1 ANVFAPDSRILEINS
16 KSGLYPLYVAYSI
29 YRARVKNSL
38 FSVQSIEDEQRIW
51 DKVVAENIFV
61 ICKTPMAKSITKRT
75 LIGFRK
81 AKVNTRYFEEL
92 INQIKNKPEHFIKQ
106 VDKFITERTGIK
118 NMKFNAIVGNPPYQ
132 VMDGGAGVSAKPVYN
147 LFVDIARQLRPSYT
161 SMIMPAKWFTDGKGL
176 DKFRASMFADK
187 RISKIFDFI
196 DSRDCFSN
204 VDIAGGICYF
214 LWDSS
219 NESDCNFTT
228 VKGPERT
235 FSIRNL
241 SSMSEFIRHAEAAE
255 IVEKIKSFSSI
266 FLDTVVSTQKPFGLR
281 TYATPMK
288 TGSLTLKFNKGKG
301 PYEDNAIEIGREMI
315 PQWKN
320 IISCLTAEHAG
331 QTDKEGRKK
340 ILSSLD
346 ILAPNEICTE
356 TYMVIGHFDTALEC
370 HNMDKYART
379 LLFRFLVSQLAAT
392 QHLSKEKFALVPIQD
407 FTTES
412 DIDWSQSVA
421 DIDYQLYAKYGLT
434 GNEISFIESMIK
446 PM

>member
-1 ANVFAPDSRILEINS
+1 M
-16 KSGLYPLYVAYSI
+16 
-29 YRARVKNSL
+29 L
-38 FSVQSIEDEQRIW
+38 FRS
-51 DKVVAENIFV
+51 
-61 ICKTPMAKSITKRT
+61 
-75 LIGFRK
+75 
-81 AKVNTRYFEEL
+81 
-92 INQIKNKPEHFIKQ
+92 
-106 VDKFITERTGIK
+106 
-118 NMKFNAIVGNPPYQ
+118 
-132 VMDGGAGVSAKPVYN
+132 
-147 LFVDIARQLRPSYT
+147 
-161 SMIMPAKWFTDGKGL
+161 KGL

-214 LWDSS
+214 LWDKS

-228 VKGPERT
+228 VKGSERT

-281 TYATPMK
+281 TYVTPMK

-356 TYMVIGHFDTALEC
+356 TYMVIGHFDTELEC
-370 HNMDKYART
+370 QNMDKYART
-379 LLFRFLVSQLAAT
+379 LLFRFLVSQQIGRA
-392 QHLSKEKFALVPIQD
+392 SCRERV
-407 FTTES
+407 
-412 DIDWSQSVA
+412 
-421 DIDYQLYAKYGLT
+421 
-434 GNEISFIESMIK
+434 
-446 PM
+446 